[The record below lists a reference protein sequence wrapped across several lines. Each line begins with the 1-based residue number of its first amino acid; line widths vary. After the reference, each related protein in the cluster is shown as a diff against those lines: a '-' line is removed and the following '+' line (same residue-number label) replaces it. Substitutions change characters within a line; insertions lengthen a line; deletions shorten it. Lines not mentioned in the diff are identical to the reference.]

1 MKQMKKVTF
10 LILALVLCLSLCACS
25 VKLTES
31 QQAAVEKED
40 RYFNL
45 LNKGSNTNVLSSK
58 TELKKIDGK
67 IVYIATVDLYE
78 ITDLILY
85 TFETMTMPD
94 LQESLNPEDIYVV
107 LYIKENGKEVYRMV
121 DDKLDSS
128 LLD

>member
-1 MKQMKKVTF
+1 MKQMKKATLLT
-10 LILALVLCLSLCACS
+10 LILALCLSLCACS

-40 RYFNL
+40 RFFNL
-45 LNKGSNTNVLSSK
+45 LNKGSNTNVRSSK

-67 IVYIATVDLYE
+67 IVYIVTVDLYE
-78 ITDLILY
+78 ITNLALY
-85 TFETMTMPD
+85 TFETRTMPD